1 MEQSYVVQPE
11 KGVEIY
17 LGSFPIPLGTDAFIL
32 TTLCSPDLAYSAM
45 ATQLSGT

>member
-1 MEQSYVVQPE
+1 MEQSRVDQPKKE
-11 KGVEIY
+11 VEIY
-17 LGSFPIPLGTDAFIL
+17 PDSFPILLGTDAFIL